1 VIITAAS
8 HSGIFYAG
16 ITLFNLFITTN
27 GLLSCG
33 RIEDQPRFPW
43 RGQHLDCARHFFKP
57 DTIVGLLDL
66 MALLKLNRFHWH
78 FSDDEAFRIEIPN
91 LPEVWQNSRCR
102 GEGAYMPGVFGGGI
116 KACGSYSVS
125 DVERIVA
132 HAKALHIEVLPEIEI
147 PAHSYVLNQIFPEM
161 RDPDDTGMEESVQ
174 GYRGNVTNPACAK
187 TWEVI
192 GALIDGIAP
201 LFPFGYLHLGCDE
214 LPQMA
219 WSGSPRMARFK
230 QQHGLKTAD
239 DVGAW
244 VMRKAADL
252 AGAKN
257 MRPAAWEE
265 AARGAGGGIG
275 NDALLFIWQ
284 GQDAGVEAARAGY
297 DVVMCPAQNV
307 YFDMAHTSDPA
318 DWGASW
324 AAIVAL
330 EETINWDPVPVGA
343 QDIADKVVG
352 VQGAFWGEF
361 TQQDHQIE
369 PMLAPRILGLAT
381 KAWSQQAALA
391 GSDLRALAG
400 HYRAVFDAL
409 GWQWNTA
416 A

>member
-1 VIITAAS
+1 
-8 HSGIFYAG
+8 
-16 ITLFNLFITTN
+16 
-27 GLLSCG
+27 
-33 RIEDQPRFPW
+33 
-43 RGQHLDCARHFFKP
+43 
-57 DTIVGLLDL
+57 
-66 MALLKLNRFHWH
+66 
-78 FSDDEAFRIEIPN
+78 
-91 LPEVWQNSRCR
+91 
-102 GEGAYMPGVFGGGI
+102 MPGVFGGSM

-147 PAHSYVLNQIFPEM
+147 PAHSYLLNQIFPEM
-161 RDPDDTGMEESVQ
+161 RDPDDTGVEESVQ

-239 DVGAW
+239 DVSAW
-244 VMRKAADL
+244 VMRKAAGL

-265 AARGAGGGIG
+265 AARGAGGGIC

-284 GQDAGVEAARAGY
+284 GQAAGVEAARAGY

-330 EETINWDPVPVGA
+330 EETINWDPVPAGA

-381 KAWSQQAALA
+381 KAWSQQDALT
-391 GSDLRALAG
+391 GPDLKALAG